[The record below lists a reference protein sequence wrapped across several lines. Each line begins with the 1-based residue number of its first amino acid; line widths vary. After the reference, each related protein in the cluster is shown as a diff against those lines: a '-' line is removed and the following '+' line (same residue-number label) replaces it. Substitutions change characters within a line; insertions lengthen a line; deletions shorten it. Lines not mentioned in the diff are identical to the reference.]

1 VLKLVVDTSVWLDLA
16 RDYRATS
23 TIAALEDL
31 VRDGDVELMVP
42 EVVRHE
48 FNGRKDKLAEETR
61 KGLQTHFRLV
71 CEAIR
76 RLGDEAEKTE
86 ALKAIEEL
94 SHRVDVTGDVI
105 TPAFEA
111 VDRLILGAAP
121 MPVTESQKVRV
132 TDRAMTG
139 AAPYHRSKNS
149 VGDALIIEAFA
160 DVVTG
165 LKEGETAA
173 FVSHNVHDFSDP
185 GGDRR
190 RPHPDFVPLF
200 APGRST
206 YWTSLVDCLRDFAP
220 ELVEE
225 RDFEHSWTMEPRRL
239 SEIIGAEHTL
249 FRQVWYNRH
258 WGLRNGVGSGNI
270 KIITQDEFRKL
281 KGYHPEFVVD
291 AIWEGALVAAKRTED
306 EVGLENLGPWD
317 DFEWGMLNGKLSA
330 LRWVL
335 GDDWDMLDT

>member
-1 VLKLVVDTSVWLDLA
+1 MLKLLVDTSVWLDLA

-31 VRDGDVELMVP
+31 VGDGDVELKVP
-42 EVVRHE
+42 EVVREE
-48 FNGRKDKLAEETR
+48 FNRRKDKLAEETR
-61 KGLQTHFRLV
+61 RGLQTHFRLV
-71 CEAIR
+71 RETIR

-94 SHRVDVTGDVI
+94 SHRVDVAGDVI

-111 VDRLILGAAP
+111 VDRLISAAAP
-121 MPVTESQKVRV
+121 MPVTDAQKVRV
-132 TDRAMTG
+132 TDRAIKGT
-139 AAPYHRSKNS
+139 APYHRSKNS

-160 DVVTG
+160 DV
-165 LKEGETAA
+165 LAELADSETAA

-190 RPHPDFVPLF
+190 NPHPDFAPLF
-200 APGRST
+200 PPGRST
-206 YWTSLVDCLRDFAP
+206 YWISLVDCLRDFAP

-225 RDFEHSWTMEPRRL
+225 RDFEQSYTMEPRRL
-239 SEIIGAEHTL
+239 SEILDAENLL

-258 WGLRNGVGSGNI
+258 WSLRNGVETGKI
-270 KIITQDEFRKL
+270 KVITEDEFRKF
-281 KGYHPEFVVD
+281 KGYRPEVVVD
-291 AIWEGALVAAKRTED
+291 TIWQGALAAAKRTED
-306 EVGLENLGPWD
+306 EVGLENLGPWT
-317 DFEWGMLNGKLSA
+317 DFEWGMVNGKLSA